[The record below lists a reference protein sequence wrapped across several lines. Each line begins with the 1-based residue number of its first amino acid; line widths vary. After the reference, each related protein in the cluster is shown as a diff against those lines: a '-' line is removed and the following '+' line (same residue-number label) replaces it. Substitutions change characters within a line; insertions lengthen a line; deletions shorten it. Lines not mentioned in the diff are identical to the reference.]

1 MTTDQVAGDFG
12 ITWRD
17 VVVENLLHSPQEVL
31 HNTLLLAGRYN
42 RVGSRLGAGRGARPI
57 R

>member
-1 MTTDQVAGDFG
+1 MMTDQVAGDFG

-17 VVVENLLHSPQEVL
+17 VVVENLLHPPQEVV